1 MAAVKVVSGRTI
13 ANVLPLNT
21 MVPTDAPTAA
31 VPAAWKAVAESSSNS
46 LDSAL
51 TVIAFA
57 VKFPPT
63 LAVVVS

>member
-1 MAAVKVVSGRTI
+1 
-13 ANVLPLNT
+13 
-21 MVPTDAPTAA
+21 MVPTDAPAAA

-57 VKFPPT
+57 VKLPPT